1 MAPTLKD
8 VLDGLTVDGEL
19 YEKLPDRRVRCTACG
34 HRCLIPE
41 GREGVCKVRFNRDGI
56 LRVPSGYVA
65 SSLQLDPVEK
75 KPFFHV
81 LPGATAL
88 SFGMLGCDYHC
99 GYCQNWITSQTFRDG
114 EALARPSRISPEEIV
129 RAALDHQAPIITSTY
144 NEPLI
149 SSEWAVAV
157 FKLAKAKGLKTA
169 YVSNG
174 NATPEVLDY
183 LKPWLDLYKV
193 DLKGFNDANYR
204 KLGGR
209 LQTVLNTIE
218 RLVREEFWIEVVT
231 LVVPGWN
238 DSDEELRSIARF
250 LAGVSRAIPWHV
262 TAFHPDYRMA
272 GRQWTPA
279 ASLLRAA
286 EIGQAEGLHFVYA
299 GNVPGR
305 TGSLENTYCPACKAL
320 LIERVGFRILADHLG
335 PAGTCPRCRAYIPGI
350 WS

>member
-1 MAPTLKD
+1 M
-8 VLDGLTVDGEL
+8 
-19 YEKLPDRRVRCTACG
+19 
-34 HRCLIPE
+34 
-41 GREGVCKVRFNRDGI
+41 
-56 LRVPSGYVA
+56 
-65 SSLQLDPVEK
+65 
-75 KPFFHV
+75 
-81 LPGATAL
+81 
-88 SFGMLGCDYHC
+88 
-99 GYCQNWITSQTFRDG
+99 
-114 EALARPSRISPEEIV
+114 

-174 NATPEVLDY
+174 NATPEVLEY

-193 DLKGFNDANYR
+193 ALKGFNDTNYR

-209 LQTVLNTIE
+209 LQTVLDTIE
-218 RLVREEFWIEVVT
+218 RLGRKEFWIEVVT

-272 GRQWTPA
+272 DRQWTPA

-305 TGSLENTYCPACKAL
+305 TGSLENTYCPTCKTL